1 MSTAKT
7 DLPFLKTDL
16 SKSIAGFLAALLVGA
31 LIPRTIQ
38 FLVRKVV
45 VKSIREFL
53 LIAIAGWLTERV
65 VRLIVESNN
74 AAPSK

>member
-1 MSTAKT
+1 MSTVKT

-31 LIPRTIQ
+31 MIPRTIQ

-65 VRLIVESNN
+65 VRLIVESKN